1 LNDSKKKAI
10 LMTILAGFLWGT
22 SFPAIKIGLQFMDAY
37 TFVFLRFL
45 VASIA
50 SLVVAL
56 LTKSLSFEFGN
67 KRLVLFLGLS
77 NGIAYL
83 LQYVGMVSVA
93 ASESSLFVN
102 LSAVWVAILSTLVL
116 KERLGYKKWFGVT
129 MSFVGVVLITTNLD
143 FVAIGKS
150 NIIPNFLVISS
161 GILWAVFTVY
171 SKPMVRESKN
181 IIKSMNWL
189 MLFTML
195 PLLPIG
201 PFSAGTFIL
210 LPWNAWLAILYT
222 ALFCWVI
229 PYYLWLRGLKHISSV
244 TSSVVLLTEIVVAVS
259 ISTIFLGEALTVT
272 SSFGAIFIIV
282 AMLLVSQADQSEK
295 NASTIA

>member
-1 LNDSKKKAI
+1 
-10 LMTILAGFLWGT
+10 
-22 SFPAIKIGLQFMDAY
+22 MDAY

-50 SLVVAL
+50 LLIVAL
-56 LTKSLSFEFGN
+56 LTKNISFEIGN
-67 KRLVLFLGLS
+67 KQLILFLGLS
-77 NGIAYL
+77 NGLAYL

-129 MSFVGVVLITTNLD
+129 MSFVGVVLIATNLD
-143 FVAIGKS
+143 FAAIAKS
-150 NIIPNFLVISS
+150 NIIPDFLVISS

-181 IIKSMNWL
+181 IIKSMTWL

-195 PLLPIG
+195 PLLPIV
-201 PFSAGTFIL
+201 PFSAGAFIL

-222 ALFCWVI
+222 ALFYWVI
-229 PYYLWLRGLKHISSV
+229 PYYLWLRGLEHISPV

-259 ISTIFLGEALTVT
+259 ISTIFLGEVLTVA
-272 SSFGAIFIIV
+272 SSFGAIFLMV
-282 AMLLVSQADQSEK
+282 AMLLVSQAEQSES

>member
-1 LNDSKKKAI
+1 MNDSKKKAV
-10 LMTILAGFLWGT
+10 LMTVLAGFLWGT

-50 SLVVAL
+50 LLAVAL
-56 LTKSLSFEFGN
+56 LTKNLSFEFGN
-67 KRLVLFLGLS
+67 KRLILFLGLS

-83 LQYVGMVSVA
+83 LQYVGMVGVA

-102 LSAVWVAILSTLVL
+102 LSAVWVALLSALVL

-129 MSFVGVVLITTNLD
+129 ISFIGVVLITTNLD

-181 IIKSMNWL
+181 IIKSMTWL

-201 PFSAGTFIL
+201 TFSAGTFIL

-229 PYYLWLRGLKHISSV
+229 PYYLWLRGLKHISPV

-272 SSFGAIFIIV
+272 SSFGAIFITV